1 MKKNMMKRKDIS
13 LTLQEIKD
21 FLFDGMSIA
30 IGGYLTANKP
40 MALIREIIKK
50 GAKNLTIISLPS
62 GIDLDLLI
70 SAGCVAKV
78 ICPYVGMESFSP
90 IAPFYR
96 QKAQKGE
103 LEIKEVDVALVILM
117 LRAAA
122 LNLPYLPWKGVIGTS
137 IPELNSDLKVIEDP
151 FGNGELVAVPAF
163 SPDLA
168 LIHAAQS
175 DVYGNTQHNG
185 RSFIDGLIARASTK
199 TLVQVEKIIS
209 NEEIKLN
216 SLNTT
221 IPCAIVDGVILA
233 PFGAHPLSSQKY
245 YEVDKGHIKEYV
257 DSASKYLKGEEDG
270 FKSYLQ
276 KYVYGPYSL
285 EDYLEVVGTKRLIHI
300 MKT

>member
-13 LTLQEIKD
+13 LALQEIED

-50 GAKNLTIISLPS
+50 EAKNLTIISLPS

-151 FGNGELVAVPAF
+151 FGNGELIAVPAF

-175 DVYGNTQHNG
+175 DVYGNIQHNG

-199 TLVQVEKIIS
+199 SLVQVEKIIS

-216 SLNTT
+216 FLNTT

-245 YEVDKGHIKEYV
+245 YEVDRGHIKEYV
-257 DSASKYLKGEEDG
+257 DSASKYLKGEQDG

-300 MKT
+300 MET

>member
-90 IAPFYR
+90 IAPFFR

>member
-90 IAPFYR
+90 IAPFFR

-209 NEEIKLN
+209 NEDIKLN